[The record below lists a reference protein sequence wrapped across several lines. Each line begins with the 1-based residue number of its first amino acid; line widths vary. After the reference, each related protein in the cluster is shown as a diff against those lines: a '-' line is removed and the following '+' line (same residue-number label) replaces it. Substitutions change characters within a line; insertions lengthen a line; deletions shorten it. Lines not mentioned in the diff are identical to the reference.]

1 MDIQTLT
8 EKFNDTIKG
17 NSWWAKFVNSQ
28 FIQMIAIFAGQ
39 IIYIAQ
45 TYASRALTEGFIST
59 ASKRTSILAAAE
71 DRGYVGRFIIP
82 STGTIQITNKSSGT
96 ITAPAG
102 MEMLTNDQTV
112 ITLLETR
119 QIKPG
124 ETATGLQ
131 VSQIEKVTVDYPVSA
146 QTPFLTVLL
155 DRDLTQEVAELTVS
169 VIADGGE
176 VEWKLN
182 PLFRMSRENSEH
194 YAMVYR
200 PTEQLGVRFGNGQM
214 GKMPPAGSTIRM
226 TVSASRGDYTLAI
239 NQPLVPAGDYAT
251 LASILDIKNDS
262 AIRSGAGH
270 ETTEET
276 RNRAQYYVPYDGQVV
291 WGGDYRYY
299 IQNKVPNLAWLNVWG
314 EQQQEQATGVKDVSN
329 INKIFFCGH
338 RPGYSQAEVQAMI
351 YDAIGTIPNEM
362 NKRYQYV
369 PVNEKPFSINVT
381 GIAKKNV
388 ILSEA
393 INEIKDALEKN
404 FGHDSSKFG
413 ELFENDSSS
422 NRIYAQVKVKD
433 LWNAI
438 EKLGIMISYDIQ
450 LVGFTQAVN
459 LNDFVYLDV
468 TKSDFT
474 LNYP

>member
-8 EKFNDTIKG
+8 DKFNNTIKG
-17 NSWWAKFVNSQ
+17 NSWWAKFANSQ

-39 IIYIAQ
+39 VIYIAQ

-59 ASKRTSILAAAE
+59 ATKRTSILAAAE
-71 DRGYVGRFIIP
+71 DKGYVGRFIIP
-82 STGTIQITNKSSGT
+82 SKGTIQITNKSTST
-96 ITAPAG
+96 ITVPAG
-102 MEMLTNDQTV
+102 MEMLTNDQTM
-112 ITLLETR
+112 ITLQETR
-119 QIKPG
+119 QIQPG

-131 VSQIEKVTVDYPVSA
+131 VSQIEEVIVDYSVDA

-155 DRDLTQEVAELTVS
+155 DTELTQEAADLTVS
-169 VIADGGE
+169 VINDGGE
-176 VEWKLN
+176 IEWIHN
-182 PLFRMSRENSEH
+182 PLFRMSRETSEH
-194 YAMVYR
+194 YVMVYR

-214 GKMPPAGSTIRM
+214 GKMPPTGSIIRM
-226 TVSASRGDYTLAI
+226 KVSASRGDYTLAI
-239 NQPLVPAGDYAT
+239 NQPLTPAGDYAT
-251 LASILDIKNDS
+251 LANILDIKNDT

-299 IQNKVPNLAWLNVWG
+299 IQSNVPNLAWLNVWG
-314 EQQQEQATGVKDVSN
+314 EQQQEQATGVRDVSN

-338 RPGYSQAEVQAMI
+338 RPGYSQEEVQAMI

-369 PVNEKPFSINVT
+369 PVNEKPFAINVT

-388 ILSEA
+388 ILNEA
-393 INEIKDALEKN
+393 INEIKDTLEKN

-422 NRIYAQVKVKD
+422 NRIYAQVKIKD

-450 LVGFTQAVN
+450 LNGFTQAVN
-459 LNDFVYLDV
+459 LNDFVYLDL
-468 TKSDFT
+468 TKSTFT